1 MLLIACWC
9 VPCAAPAHELPERV
23 QVRMIGAIE
32 PSALVLIVRVPLEAM
47 RDVDFPLTPEGYL
60 VIGEAEAALEE
71 AAGLWIVDSIVLFER
86 NRPVSA
92 QQVSV
97 RLALPGDRSMVSA
110 ERARAGFA
118 VPAVDPDTRIY
129 WRQAL
134 LDVMIRYPL
143 SAPVDTGALTLDVA
157 MQHLGARTRVEMR
170 LVGGDGETHD
180 LAFDGHVSGLALQPG
195 WGRVARDF
203 FVDGVRHILGGIDHL
218 LFLLCLVLPIRRPW
232 PLVGAVTAFTVAH
245 SVTLGAAALGWVPS
259 VLWFPS
265 LVESLIA
272 ASIVFLAIENV
283 LRTSFDARYLAAF
296 VFGLAHGFG
305 FASALRES
313 LQFAQGQ
320 QLVAIATFNLGVEA
334 GQLLVLTLLLPVFVW
349 LFPRVPSPRALVI
362 VVSLLVGHTGW
373 HWMTERLTALSGY
386 LF

>member
-1 MLLIACWC
+1 
-9 VPCAAPAHELPERV
+9 
-23 QVRMIGAIE
+23 
-32 PSALVLIVRVPLEAM
+32 
-47 RDVDFPLTPEGYL
+47 
-60 VIGEAEAALEE
+60 
-71 AAGLWIVDSIVLFER
+71 
-86 NRPVSA
+86 
-92 QQVSV
+92 
-97 RLALPGDRSMVSA
+97 
-110 ERARAGFA
+110 
-118 VPAVDPDTRIY
+118 
-129 WRQAL
+129 
-134 LDVMIRYPL
+134 
-143 SAPVDTGALTLDVA
+143 
-157 MQHLGARTRVEMR
+157 
-170 LVGGDGETHD
+170 
-180 LAFDGHVSGLALQPG
+180 
-195 WGRVARDF
+195 
-203 FVDGVRHILGGIDHL
+203 